1 VPLGYDE
8 GMTRLDR
15 RSLLAFLATSAAAGL
30 AGVGTPVVAQSA
42 SGRNTAVNAESRPDA
57 ATLLALLPK
66 RAGKWKLD
74 DSTVQP
80 KQRGGSGAGRVV
92 TGHYLAGTTEAT
104 LTLTDLAAQAGLAA
118 AGQATERST
127 NDGPDGKETVYP
139 DGTATVREL
148 VRAGGKGSEVTVT
161 TTNGFVVAAASAAAT
176 VADLKAL
183 AAGVDRKKLAAL
195 R

>member
-1 VPLGYDE
+1 
-8 GMTRLDR
+8 MTRLDR
-15 RSLLAFLATSAAAGL
+15 RAILAILATSAAAGI
-30 AGVGTPVVAQSA
+30 AGVGTPAVAQSA

-80 KQRGGSGAGRVV
+80 KQRGGSGAGRAV

-118 AGQATERST
+118 GGQATERST

-139 DGTATVREL
+139 DGAATVREL

-161 TTNGFVVAAASAAAT
+161 TKNGFVVAAASVAAT